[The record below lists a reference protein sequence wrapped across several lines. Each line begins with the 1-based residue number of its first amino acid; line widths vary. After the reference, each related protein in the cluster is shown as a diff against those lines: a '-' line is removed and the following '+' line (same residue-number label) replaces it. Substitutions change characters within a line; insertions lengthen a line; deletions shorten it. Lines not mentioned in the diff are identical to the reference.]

1 MCINCFVKLNHFSCA
16 GKVCVMFW
24 FTTMTCNIMIRDVDR
39 DSSTTPFCTVR
50 VQGCE
55 GGVIDSWKPRP
66 RVWAAHT
73 ARWVFSESGS
83 DGADF
88 SARVPW
94 VYFSA
99 SSQRAIRALCCA
111 ASRVVPLWVVYY
123 AGWRF
128 LNFLVLCVCV
138 CLVRVG
144 CRWTAQWAVR
154 GSEATADTTVHR
166 GDLQLFSQI
175 TQWNF
180 GTYTLLLLLF
190 VCIILTWF
198 IITTKLMKVS
208 RRKQHWY
215 ASKLYLINRF
225 TYTLCSLCRF
235 AVFVVLCLDSTY
247 AVSTL
252 CLSSLKNDT
261 SSKMHNGRIYISV
274 CLGYISLTSLSFPKV
289 FLRFVLKQ
297 PVGKVIVTNSS
308 LEAYS
313 HGQYRLLVVYLY

>member
-1 MCINCFVKLNHFSCA
+1 MC
-16 GKVCVMFW
+16 
-24 FTTMTCNIMIRDVDR
+24 RDVR
-39 DSSTTPFCTVR
+39 AVWLTAGSPAPASEQRTPRGECFLSR
-50 VQGCE
+50 
-55 GGVIDSWKPRP
+55 
-66 RVWAAHT
+66 AAT
-73 ARWVFSESGS
+73 ERI
-83 DGADF
+83 
-88 SARVPW
+88 SAREFREFTFLQVRKEPFGLY
-94 VYFSA
+94 VVQLRESFRSTV
-99 SSQRAIRALCCA
+99 SRLLCWMKV
-111 ASRVVPLWVVYY
+111 SKLSGVV
-123 AGWRF
+123 
-128 LNFLVLCVCV
+128 CVCV

-225 TYTLCSLCRF
+225 TYTFCSLCRF

-313 HGQYRLLVVYLY
+313 HGQCRLLVVYLY

>member
-1 MCINCFVKLNHFSCA
+1 MWGRCDWQLEAPPPRLSSAHRAVS
-16 GKVCVMFW
+16 VFW
-24 FTTMTCNIMIRDVDR
+24 VGQRR
-39 DSSTTPFCTVR
+39 
-50 VQGCE
+50 
-55 GGVIDSWKPRP
+55 
-66 RVWAAHT
+66 
-73 ARWVFSESGS
+73 SG
-83 DGADF
+83 F
-88 SARVPW
+88 QR
-94 VYFSA
+94 A
-99 SSQRAIRALCCA
+99 SSVSLLFCKFAKSHSGFMLCSFE
-111 ASRVVPLWVVYY
+111 SRSAVSRLLCWMKVSKLSGVV
-123 AGWRF
+123 
-128 LNFLVLCVCV
+128 CVCV

-180 GTYTLLLLLF
+180 GTYTFLLLLF

-225 TYTLCSLCRF
+225 TYTFCSLCRF

-313 HGQYRLLVVYLY
+313 HGQCRLLVVYLY